1 MLGLEHDVY
10 TGNSLVAFY
19 AKLDLVK
26 NAEMVF
32 DGMPVRYIVTW
43 NMMMDGYVANR
54 LGACSTGLLP
64 AVMHMYARS
73 DDVVGTREIFDKM
86 VSKDVISWNTM
97 IMGYAIH
104 GQGYTAL
111 EMFDEMKY
119 NGLQPNESTF
129 VSVLTACSVS
139 GLVDE
144 GWMHFN
150 LMLKDYGMIPHI
162 EHYGCMTDLLGQ
174 EGDLREV
181 LQFIENMPIAPT
193 LRIWGSL
200 LTASRNKN
208 DIDIIERW
216 GDVERV
222 RSLMNEKG
230 LQKMDARILVE
241 LYGMAYSFVNGDM
254 SHLQSTT
261 IHEVCDNNFSDELS
275 SFVGELGNLTQ
286 QIPKNAGLSGRIP
299 KELVNCFEYSLR
311 RSGSEVLRH
320 LRTQA
325 SERQKFEVKKTSLH
339 LQPSKTYS
347 AKSVQAPHTRCF
359 EQASH
364 FTLRKSGQPSED
376 YDQVLGD
383 SNGCWASYP
392 KVYTHTQMDYAKGF
406 DTKSTTGQNRA
417 SLVISEVLPRV
428 TQSDSTL

>member
-32 DGMPVRYIVTW
+32 DGMPLLQLAAW
-43 NMMMDGYVANR
+43 NSLSQGREIHGYVIR
-54 LGACSTGLLP
+54 HGLEQEVKVMETTLIMN

-73 DDVVGTREIFDKM
+73 DDVVGTRKIFDKM

-119 NGLQPNESTF
+119 NDLQPNESTF

-181 LQFIENMPIAPT
+181 LQFIENMRIAPT

-208 DIDIIERW
+208 DIDIIEYAAEMIFQMEHDNTWCYVVLSSIYVDAGRW

-261 IHEVCDNNFSDELS
+261 IHEVCGILS
-275 SFVGELGNLTQ
+275 
-286 QIPKNAGLSGRIP
+286 
-299 KELVNCFEYSLR
+299 
-311 RSGSEVLRH
+311 
-320 LRTQA
+320 
-325 SERQKFEVKKTSLH
+325 
-339 LQPSKTYS
+339 
-347 AKSVQAPHTRCF
+347 
-359 EQASH
+359 
-364 FTLRKSGQPSED
+364 
-376 YDQVLGD
+376 
-383 SNGCWASYP
+383 
-392 KVYTHTQMDYAKGF
+392 
-406 DTKSTTGQNRA
+406 
-417 SLVISEVLPRV
+417 
-428 TQSDSTL
+428 

>member
-43 NMMMDGYVANR
+43 NMMMDGYVANM

-208 DIDIIERW
+208 DIDITEYAAEMIFQMEHDNTWCYVVLYSIYVDAGRW

-241 LYGMAYSFVNGDM
+241 LYGMAYSFVNEDM

-261 IHEVCDNNFSDELS
+261 IHEVCGILS
-275 SFVGELGNLTQ
+275 
-286 QIPKNAGLSGRIP
+286 
-299 KELVNCFEYSLR
+299 
-311 RSGSEVLRH
+311 
-320 LRTQA
+320 
-325 SERQKFEVKKTSLH
+325 
-339 LQPSKTYS
+339 
-347 AKSVQAPHTRCF
+347 
-359 EQASH
+359 
-364 FTLRKSGQPSED
+364 
-376 YDQVLGD
+376 
-383 SNGCWASYP
+383 
-392 KVYTHTQMDYAKGF
+392 
-406 DTKSTTGQNRA
+406 
-417 SLVISEVLPRV
+417 
-428 TQSDSTL
+428 